1 MELFRSFLRVL
12 GLLQPTKVSRKW
24 AQLCKSD
31 RCLRRTAKRYIR
43 EKKRKI
49 RAEFMGLSPVNERR
63 GGVARVRTS
72 QHISYSAVR
81 INAPIILRRH
91 GEFQI
96 PSKQRVRVMNMF
108 AMTDIIKVLD
118 KDFQ

>member
-24 AQLCKSD
+24 AELCKSD
-31 RCLRRTAKRYIR
+31 RYLRRTAKRYIR

-49 RAEFMGLSPVNERR
+49 RAEFMGLSPVNERKSC
-63 GGVARVRTS
+63 VSRVKTR
-72 QHISYSAVR
+72 QRISYSTVR
-81 INAPIILRRH
+81 INAPTMLRRQ

-96 PSKQRVRVMNMF
+96 PTERRVRVS
-108 AMTDIIKVLD
+108 ADPISRRVGSLRV
-118 KDFQ
+118 